1 MSSLKSLA
9 QDYHVLVESDN
20 LPQRRM
26 RLLQA
31 LWREEQGYP
40 IGEHNGRLLGS
51 RLPMPYAED
60 TLNNYLTDTIKA
72 IVRTEVMTPENRQGR
87 LFGMPRIYN
96 DLLSSQPLCFNLF
109 GELRQ
114 DLPLA
119 TRVFRA
125 LTNDRVGEVIAIDF
139 EHSPGRGD
147 VRYTGDKSAFDV
159 FVEFKTPQNGNGF
172 IGIEVKYHENL
183 KVKADNHR
191 ARYDEVANMMGC
203 FVNDKRESLQR
214 PPLQQIWR
222 DHLLSGALRHI
233 DQYEDG
239 FFVFLYPQENTLCAN
254 AVQNYE
260 NCLSNSDT
268 FEAWTFNDVVTNLR
282 RFTQAKW
289 VNVFYDRYMNFDK
302 IEKLLV

>member
-203 FVNDKRESLQR
+203 YVNDKRESL
-214 PPLQQIWR
+214 
-222 DHLLSGALRHI
+222 
-233 DQYEDG
+233 
-239 FFVFLYPQENTLCAN
+239 
-254 AVQNYE
+254 
-260 NCLSNSDT
+260 
-268 FEAWTFNDVVTNLR
+268 
-282 RFTQAKW
+282 
-289 VNVFYDRYMNFDK
+289 
-302 IEKLLV
+302 